1 MCEPTTL
8 LIASAVV
15 SSLGTVV
22 GGVNAQN
29 AANARAEVAE
39 RNMQIERAAS
49 RDALE
54 RGAEE
59 EKRQYRRNAQR
70 QGEIRAA
77 QAANGIETDFGTAA
91 DVQDD
96 AKRIGWEDAM
106 TVRENAVRESRGFE
120 IRAWNADTQARQE
133 KAAGKAAMVGAI
145 FDAGSNLLSS
155 AQQYRKMKAPGG
167 AGGGS
172 SASRN
177 SYGISGS
184 GNIY

>member
-8 LIASAVV
+8 LIASAAV
-15 SSLGTVV
+15 STLGTVV
-22 GGVNAQN
+22 GGVNAMN

-59 EKRQYRRNAQR
+59 ERRQYRRNALR
-70 QGEIRAA
+70 MGEIRAA
-77 QAANGIETDFGTAA
+77 QAASGIETDFGTAA

-96 AKRIGWEDAM
+96 AKLIGWEDAM
-106 TVRENAVRESRGFE
+106 TVRENAVREARGYD
-120 IRAWNADTQARQE
+120 IRAWNQQTAASQA
-133 KAAGKAAMVGAI
+133 KAEGKAAMVGAI
-145 FDAGSNLLSS
+145 FDAGSNILSA
-155 AQQYRKMKAPGG
+155 AQQYRKMQAPGK
-167 AGGGS
+167 AAGGS
-172 SASRN
+172 SSTRN
-177 SYGISGS
+177 AYGISGS